1 MLMNDN
7 VRKMEHYM
15 TISNGDPV
23 DVITQELG
31 ARLQRVRLNLNITQ
45 AALALLAGVTRKKVM
60 HAETG
65 NVDLTTLVKLMR
77 AMNIADQL
85 DSFLPPVPISPIQL
99 AQLAGK
105 ERRRA
110 SGISSKPSKPVVSE
124 W

>member
-1 MLMNDN
+1 MS
-7 VRKMEHYM
+7 
-15 TISNGDPV
+15 ISNSDPV

-45 AALALLAGVTRKKVM
+45 AALAELAGVTRKKVI

-77 AMNIADQL
+77 AMNIADHL

-110 SGISSKPSKPVVSE
+110 SGTPGEPSKQESSE

>member
-1 MLMNDN
+1 MI
-7 VRKMEHYM
+7 
-15 TISNGDPV
+15 ISNGDPV

-45 AALALLAGVTRKKVM
+45 AALAALAGVTRKKVM

-99 AQLAGK
+99 SQLAGK
-105 ERRRA
+105 KRQRA
-110 SGISSKPSKPVVSE
+110 SGISRKPDKPGVSE

>member
-1 MLMNDN
+1 MS
-7 VRKMEHYM
+7 
-15 TISNGDPV
+15 ISNCDPV

-45 AALALLAGVTRKKVM
+45 AALAELAGVTRKKVI

-77 AMNIADQL
+77 AMNIADHL

-110 SGISSKPSKPVVSE
+110 SGTSSKQSKPGVSE

>member
-1 MLMNDN
+1 MQNNHN
-7 VRKMEHYM
+7 VPKLEHCM
-15 TISNGDPV
+15 IISNGDPV

-31 ARLQRVRLNLNITQ
+31 ARLQRSRLNLNVTQ
-45 AALALLAGVTRKKVM
+45 AALAALAGVTRKKVM

-110 SGISSKPSKPVVSE
+110 SGTSSKPSKPVVSE